1 MTKPGDEA
9 SLFDNTAPWPTAP
22 VSLYA
27 EVVFN
32 RPIRA
37 IYSYEVPAPLTDRIL
52 AGKRVL
58 VPFGK
63 GNKQEV
69 GYCVGLSDRRPETS
83 RLKAIESVLDDQPL
97 LSTSMMRLTRWLA
110 DYYFCGW
117 GQVLEAVLPR
127 AVKEQSGTR
136 WVVLV
141 TAIPRTDADP
151 TTLPSKQRQTYE
163 LLVEAQKPLPM
174 EEATRLCR
182 VGSGVIKGL
191 IQKGWVSAKRQRVQH
206 WVEGPTNVP
215 RTKSLIL
222 NKYQQDACDRIIRA
236 VETGAST
243 HFLLHGVTG
252 SGKTEVYLQSIAE
265 VVKRGR
271 EAIVL
276 VPEISLTPQTIERFR
291 GRFQDIAVLHSH
303 LSDAE
308 RHGYWQR
315 INRGEVQVVVGAR
328 SAIFAPC
335 RNLGIVIIDEEHE
348 TTFKQETTPRY
359 HARDAAFERSRL
371 EGVPVVLGSATPSLE
386 TWIAAQRGDCELLS
400 LPERVGELT
409 MPRVRCIDLR
419 EEYRRQ
425 KGLASISPSLAK
437 AMMECLD
444 RKGQVILL
452 LNRRGFAPAIICPQ
466 CGQTEKCQHCDIA
479 LTFHK
484 HRGQAVCHSCDA
496 TCPAPRRCSKC
507 GHGELKLTG
516 FGTQRLQDEV
526 KARFPNAR
534 CERMDSDTMRSAGHY
549 ERVLT
554 AFRNEEVD
562 VLLGTQ
568 MIAKGLDFPNVQ
580 LVGVIS
586 ADTARNIPDFRASE
600 KTFQLIVQVA
610 GRAGRGR
617 DPGLVLVQT
626 FNPEDPAIQNAIRTD
641 YHRFVAGE
649 LPTRRDFNYPPFG
662 KLTRIIVRSKSE
674 QGAREA
680 AQAIATSLTTAAT
693 SMKDIQILG
702 PAPAPVTKLRDFFRY
717 HLQIHTP
724 DTPSRQALLEAG
736 LGNLTISSMAEY
748 VVDVDP
754 VDLL

>member
-1 MTKPGDEA
+1 
-9 SLFDNTAPWPTAP
+9 
-22 VSLYA
+22 
-27 EVVFN
+27 
-32 RPIRA
+32 
-37 IYSYEVPAPLTDRIL
+37 
-52 AGKRVL
+52 
-58 VPFGK
+58 
-63 GNKQEV
+63 
-69 GYCVGLSDRRPETS
+69 
-83 RLKAIESVLDDQPL
+83 
-97 LSTSMMRLTRWLA
+97 
-110 DYYFCGW
+110 
-117 GQVLEAVLPR
+117 VLEAVLPR

-136 WVVLV
+136 WVILLS
-141 TAIPRTDADP
+141 AITRADAHP
-151 TTLPSKQRQTYE
+151 ESLSPKQRQAYE
-163 LLVEAQKPLPM
+163 LLLEAGKPLPM
-174 EEATRLCR
+174 EEATRLAR
-182 VGSGVIKGL
+182 VGPGVIKGL
-191 IQKGWVSAKRQRVQH
+191 IQKGWASASRQRLQR
-206 WVEGPTNVP
+206 WVEGPTNVT
-215 RTKSLIL
+215 RTKSLVL
-222 NKYQQDACDRIIRA
+222 NKHQQEACDRIVRA
-236 VETGAST
+236 IETGAST

-291 GRFQDIAVLHSH
+291 GRFNEIAVLHSH
-303 LSDAE
+303 LSDSE

-315 INRGEVQVVVGAR
+315 IQKGEVHVVVGAR

-335 RNLGIVIIDEEHE
+335 RNLGLVIIDEEHE

-359 HARDAAFERSRL
+359 HARTVAFERSRL
-371 EGVPVVLGSATPSLE
+371 ESVPVVLGSATPSLE
-386 TWIAAQRGDCELLS
+386 SWMAAHRGECELLS

-425 KGLASISPSLAK
+425 RGLASISPSLAK
-437 AMMECLD
+437 AMLECLE

-466 CGQTEKCQHCDIA
+466 CGQTAKCHHCDIA

-496 TCPAPRRCSKC
+496 TCPAPRQCSHC
-507 GHGELKLTG
+507 GHNELKLTG

-534 CERMDSDTMRSAGHY
+534 CERMDSDTMRTAGHY

-562 VLLGTQ
+562 ILLGTQ

-626 FNPEDPAIQNAIRTD
+626 FNPEDPAILNAIRTD
-641 YHRFVAGE
+641 YLRFVAGE
-649 LPTRRDFNYPPFG
+649 LPTRRDFNYPPYG

-674 QGAREA
+674 QESREA
-680 AQAIATSLTTAAT
+680 ARTIAHSLTTAAKT
-693 SMKDIQILG
+693 MKDVQILG
-702 PAPAPVTKLRDFFRY
+702 PAPAPVTKLRDFYRY

-724 DTPSRQALLEAG
+724 DSPSRQSLLEKAFG
-736 LGNLTISSMAEY
+736 DLTISSMAEY